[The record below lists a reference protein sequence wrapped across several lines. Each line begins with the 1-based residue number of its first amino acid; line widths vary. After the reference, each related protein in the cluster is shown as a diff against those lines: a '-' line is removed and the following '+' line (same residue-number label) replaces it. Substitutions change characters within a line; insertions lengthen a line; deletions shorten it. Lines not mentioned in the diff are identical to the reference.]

1 MPPRTEIIQRI
12 RHLKDQGYENPFDR
26 VRRHYMNEMY
36 KKEER
41 NLILYSTSWT
51 TGGGGVGTSIG
62 EGDVHSFMDVIH
74 GLDGDELDI
83 IIHSPGGSPTATEQ
97 IVSYLRDKFD
107 DIRIFVPQSAMSAA
121 TLMCCAADKV
131 VMGAHSSLG
140 PIDPQMHLPTTPR
153 GHSTAAFAVLDQFDI
168 ASADIE
174 NYSDLTVWKPILD
187 KIDPGTLAECNEAI
201 ELSRSLAKE
210 WAEEYMHEGK
220 TDAGDTAQQLAEFLS
235 DRRAFKSHS
244 RRIDRSQASN
254 HGFEIK
260 ELEEDDTLQ
269 DLVLSIFH
277 STMLAHENTDLVKII
292 ENQNG
297 RNSMVVNPS

>member
-1 MPPRTEIIQRI
+1 
-12 RHLKDQGYENPFDR
+12 
-26 VRRHYMNEMY
+26 MNEMY

-41 NLILYSTSWT
+41 DLILYSTSWT
-51 TGGGGVGTSIG
+51 IGGGGVGTSIG

-153 GHSTAAFAVLDQFDI
+153 GHSTAAFAVLDQFEM
-168 ASADIE
+168 ASSDIE

-201 ELSRSLAKE
+201 ELSKSLAKE
-210 WAEEYMHEGK
+210 WAEEYMHDNK
-220 TDAGDTAQQLAEFLS
+220 SDADDTAQQLAEFLS

-297 RNSMVVNPS
+297 RNSMVVNPN